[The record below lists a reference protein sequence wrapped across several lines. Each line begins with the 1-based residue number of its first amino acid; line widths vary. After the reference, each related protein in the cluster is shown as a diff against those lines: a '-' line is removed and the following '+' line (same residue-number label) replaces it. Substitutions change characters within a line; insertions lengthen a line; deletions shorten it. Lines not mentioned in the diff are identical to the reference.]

1 MLIYGSMLC
10 PDCVKCR
17 QELDEA
23 GVCYEYRDFSENLQY
38 LKEFLALRDQ
48 EPIFEASRKNG
59 KIGIP
64 CLVTPEGTVT
74 LSWEEFL
81 PEKEET

>member
-1 MLIYGSMLC
+1 MLTVYGMMIC

-17 QELDEA
+17 EELDGA
-23 GVCYEYRDFSENLQY
+23 GILYEFRDFAECTRN

-48 EPIFEASRKNG
+48 EAVFEGPRAEG

-64 CLVTPEGTVT
+64 CLVTEDGRLT
-74 LSWEEFL
+74 LDWTEFL
-81 PEKEET
+81 P

>member
-1 MLIYGSMLC
+1 MLMVYGMMIC

-17 QELDEA
+17 EELEGA
-23 GVCYEYRDFSENLQY
+23 GIAYEFRDFADSTKN
-38 LKEFLALRDQ
+38 LKEFLALRDTN
-48 EPIFEASRKNG
+48 PVFEGPRAEG

-64 CLVTPEGTVT
+64 CLVTSEGHLS

-81 PEKEET
+81 P

>member
-1 MLIYGSMLC
+1 MLTVYGMMIC

-17 QELDEA
+17 EELDGA
-23 GVCYEYRDFSENLQY
+23 GVLYEFRDFAVCTRN

-48 EPIFEASRKNG
+48 EPVFEGPRAEG

-64 CLVTPEGTVT
+64 CLVTEDGRLT
-74 LSWEEFL
+74 LDWTEFL
-81 PEKEET
+81 P